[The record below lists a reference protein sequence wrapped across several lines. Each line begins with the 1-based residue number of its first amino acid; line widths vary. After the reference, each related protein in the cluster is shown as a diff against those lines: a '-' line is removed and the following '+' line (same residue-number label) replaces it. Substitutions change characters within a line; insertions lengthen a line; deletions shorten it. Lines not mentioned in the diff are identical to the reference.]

1 MPTASHVKILLNRK
15 IPLDLSLFIW
25 YNVGT
30 IKKGV
35 VHMYWE
41 LSSEEVY
48 TLSAREALSNEEL
61 DAIADDISFMDEMD
75 EMAAAS
81 WELTIEMMEND
92 PELA

>member
-1 MPTASHVKILLNRK
+1 
-15 IPLDLSLFIW
+15 
-25 YNVGT
+25 
-30 IKKGV
+30 
-35 VHMYWE
+35 MYWE

-75 EMAAAS
+75 EMAAAN
-81 WELTIEMMEND
+81 WELTIEMMESD

>member
-1 MPTASHVKILLNRK
+1 
-15 IPLDLSLFIW
+15 
-25 YNVGT
+25 
-30 IKKGV
+30 
-35 VHMYWE
+35 MYWE

-75 EMAAAS
+75 EMVAAN

>member
-1 MPTASHVKILLNRK
+1 
-15 IPLDLSLFIW
+15 
-25 YNVGT
+25 
-30 IKKGV
+30 
-35 VHMYWE
+35 MYWE

-75 EMAAAS
+75 EMAAANR
-81 WELTIEMMEND
+81 ELTIEMMEND

>member
-1 MPTASHVKILLNRK
+1 MPTAFHVKILLNLK
-15 IPLDLSLFIW
+15 IPLDISLSIW
-25 YNVGT
+25 YNIGT

-61 DAIADDISFMDEMD
+61 DAITDDISFMDEMD
-75 EMAAAS
+75 EMAAAN
-81 WELTIEMMEND
+81 WELTIEMMESD